1 MEQRIVCEVIGRN
14 QNTISEVIFTG
25 GNRLIKIES
34 ASLAD
39 ALKFE
44 KELNKARSEKKR

>member
-14 QNTISEVIFTG
+14 QNTISEVIFTD
-25 GNRLIKIES
+25 GNRFIKIES